1 MKMKSHSLL
10 RFEQEVP
17 DRKEIEAKIKNLLT
31 VIPEQDLR
39 TILMV
44 LDVLY
49 PKDS

>member
-1 MKMKSHSLL
+1 MKMKLHSLL
-10 RFEQEVP
+10 RFGQEVP

-44 LDVLY
+44 LDVLW
-49 PKDS
+49 K